1 MKLYSLIYLISSS
14 SCFKMTKKVINICH
28 KKRKVTLPLWHYR
41 VWHRISVQRI
51 RILRKGL
58 GLPRGRGLCM
68 PRLQASSSSPSKI
81 RRWFI
86 WVELSFIT
94 GIFISLQNSWLARCS
109 VRWTQTRK
117 KMFGYSWWSSRR
129 FCWRVWLS
137 RPSRKSGILFWITL
151 SDAHLTTKF
160 VTLFAFIL
168 SQPVRVPIHLL
179 PASFSLRG

>member
-1 MKLYSLIYLISSS
+1 MKLYSLIYLISSY
-14 SCFKMTKKVINICH
+14 SCFKMTKKVIKICH
-28 KKRKVTLPLWHYR
+28 KKGKWHCLL
-41 VWHRISVQRI
+41 
-51 RILRKGL
+51 ILSSLTSHLSSLNSYFGKGL
-58 GLPRGRGLCM
+58 GLPRGRGSCM
-68 PRLQASSSSPSKI
+68 PRLQASSSSPPKI

-137 RPSRKSGILFWITL
+137 RSSRKSGILFWITL
-151 SDAHLTTKF
+151 SDAHLTAKF
-160 VTLFAFIL
+160 VKLFAFIL

-179 PASFSLRG
+179 SASFSLRG